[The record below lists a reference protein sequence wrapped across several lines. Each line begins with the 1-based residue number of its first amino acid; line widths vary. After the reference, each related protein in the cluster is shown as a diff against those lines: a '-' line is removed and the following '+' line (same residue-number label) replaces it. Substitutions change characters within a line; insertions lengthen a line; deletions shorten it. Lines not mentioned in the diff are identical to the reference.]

1 MENVNQ
7 LSQYLSTGNKLVDV
21 LGGGLYGF
29 NANNQRKGYYLPT
42 FNYMGNGLA
51 RSGLQYY
58 SDPNYVNPYDA
69 AQATSSV
76 LNNQKFGNFIDSLK
90 QRFQK
95 DNNPMFQ
102 LDTIYK
108 YPLKT
113 QEYKMPQL
121 GNMGGNV
128 IGGTQGAYDN
138 MYNLPTQQLNFNKF
152 WE

>member
-1 MENVNQ
+1 MENANQ
-7 LSQYLSTGNKLVDV
+7 LSQYLSTGNKLVDI

-29 NANNQRKGYYLPT
+29 NANNQKKGYYLPT

-51 RSGLQYY
+51 RGGLQYY
-58 SDPNYVNPYDA
+58 SNPNYVNPYDA
-69 AQATSSV
+69 AQATSSA
-76 LNNQKFGNFIDSLK
+76 LNNQKFGNFIDSLR

-121 GNMGGNV
+121 GNMGGNA

-138 MYNLPTQQLNFNKF
+138 MYTLPTQQLNFNKF